1 MFLAATEFSKFAT
14 FLAEYLGIRSVWDV
28 FRIFLDIFV
37 ISYIF
42 YLMFKLL
49 RDSRA
54 FQLIKGV
61 IIILFAAFIANL
73 VQLST
78 VSFLLTV
85 VIEALPVVLIVLF
98 QPEIRR
104 LFEGIGKTSI
114 AELLKSSDDGV
125 SNVKKVVDEVVNASY
140 AMGKEKTGALI
151 IFEREISLSE
161 IVKTGT
167 IVDADVSEQFLRLL
181 FIKNTPLHDGAVV
194 IRQNKITAAACYL
207 PLSSNMEL
215 NKELGT
221 RHRAGIGI
229 SESADCISVI
239 VSEETGYVSVA
250 MNGKLI
256 RDIKPPQLTK
266 LLLEALSTP
275 EDQNKKQSFLKKFD
289 RYSRKKENAKKG
301 DGLDSEQTKNISEK

>member
-1 MFLAATEFSKFAT
+1 MYLAAKEFSEVAT

-28 FRIFLDIFV
+28 FKILIDIFV

-42 YLMFKLL
+42 YIMFKML

-61 IIILFAAFIANL
+61 IIILIAAFIANL
-73 VQLST
+73 VELST

-85 VIEALPVVLIVLF
+85 VIEALPVILIVLF

-104 LFEGIGKTSI
+104 IFERIGKASI
-114 AELLKSSDDGV
+114 GELLTGSDD
-125 SNVKKVVDEVVNASY
+125 NVYNKENIVEEVVRASY
-140 AMGKEKTGALI
+140 AMGKEMTGALI
-151 IFEREISLSE
+151 IFERETSLSE

-167 IVDADVSEQFLRLL
+167 IVDSAVSEQFLRLL

-194 IRQNKITAAACYL
+194 IRKNKITAAACYL
-207 PLSSNMEL
+207 PLSSNMRL

-229 SESADCISVI
+229 SESTDCISVI

-250 MNGKLI
+250 TNGKLI
-256 RDIKPPQLTK
+256 RDIKPSQLSK
-266 LLLEALSTP
+266 LLLEALSSP
-275 EDQNKKQSFLKKFD
+275 EDQNKKQSFLKKFE
-289 RYSRKKENAKKG
+289 RYSRRKENAKKEEG
-301 DGLDSEQTKNISEK
+301 SESDKT